1 MSDTPL
7 TPSVTYEPS
16 DRASHS
22 CVDKQSYDERQ
33 DLIEWR
39 HSKTGYQYP
48 VSIYD
53 DKRIAKLR
61 QLSLFN
67 LSDEPAF
74 LRITELAKNLFDVPF
89 VALTVLDE
97 HVQYLQAGQGFG
109 ELCLT
114 DRQDAICNFALLS
127 NDVFVVLD
135 LAADDNF
142 VLNPSV
148 SQEPHLRFY
157 AGVPVWLHPLDGE
170 YAKIGHVDQEHL
182 PMPVATL
189 CLLDTKPYPS
199 FDEADK
205 KLLRQLGGL
214 MSDALMLKQQQAI
227 AKHAN
232 QIKSQFLANMS
243 HEIRTPMNGI
253 MGMVEMLQETALT
266 KEQQHYGHHIH
277 QSCQHL
283 LAIVNDILDLSKIE
297 AGAININ
304 PTVQS
309 LLELTEEVAALY
321 QPQAHKKQLT
331 LQAMLSDQFDG
342 FDVATD
348 FVLIDKVRLK
358 QVLCN
363 LVNNAV
369 KFTPTKG
376 AVSLQLVITDSN
388 TLPTFDHPNQW
399 KNHPQDLSQLMQ
411 VAMDNHQRH
420 RSQTPVTS
428 LPDQAIN
435 QLEHGRLHV
444 QVCDTGIGIKP
455 ESLQVIFDAYNQA
468 DKDTHRFY
476 GGTGLGLSVTKAL
489 IKAMNGDIDVRS
501 VVGVGTVFY
510 LSLPVVLLAKDDV
523 DKVTTWLN
531 KVDPYDKQPKQGQ
544 SNLLYQHGLFANELL
559 DMMAQTVDD
568 DKSQQKS
575 RQKITQKNKQKNAD
589 KRSADAND
597 NSQGQADEQKINQ
610 RLDSVTSSNKPLNG
624 QLNQPS
630 SGPSKLPKS
639 SGHLQA
645 SKSENKK
652 NKPATEQST
661 TQPQQFNQ
669 KFNRVL
675 LVEDN
680 AVNAIIAT
688 SILTKAGHQVI
699 HVTDGEHALMAYQR
713 HAKHIVLIL
722 MDDHLPTISGIETTR
737 QLIDTYG
744 KANLPPIIAVSANVL
759 DDGDT
764 RYLDAGMQD
773 YLAKPFSKERLQQ
786 MMEKWLGKAV

>member
-7 TPSVTYEPS
+7 TPSVTDEPS

-304 PTVQS
+304 PTAQS

-369 KFTPTKG
+369 KFTPKKG

-420 RSQTPVTS
+420 RSRTPVTS

-531 KVDPYDKQPKQGQ
+531 NVDTYDKQPKQGQ

-559 DMMAQTVDD
+559 DISPP
-568 DKSQQKS
+568 K
-575 RQKITQKNKQKNAD
+575 
-589 KRSADAND
+589 
-597 NSQGQADEQKINQ
+597 
-610 RLDSVTSSNKPLNG
+610 LP
-624 QLNQPS
+624 
-630 SGPSKLPKS
+630 KLPKS

-680 AVNAIIAT
+680 VVNAIIAT

>member
-1 MSDTPL
+1 M
-7 TPSVTYEPS
+7 
-16 DRASHS
+16 
-22 CVDKQSYDERQ
+22 
-33 DLIEWR
+33 
-39 HSKTGYQYP
+39 
-48 VSIYD
+48 
-53 DKRIAKLR
+53 
-61 QLSLFN
+61 
-67 LSDEPAF
+67 
-74 LRITELAKNLFDVPF
+74 
-89 VALTVLDE
+89 
-97 HVQYLQAGQGFG
+97 
-109 ELCLT
+109 
-114 DRQDAICNFALLS
+114 
-127 NDVFVVLD
+127 
-135 LAADDNF
+135 
-142 VLNPSV
+142 
-148 SQEPHLRFY
+148 
-157 AGVPVWLHPLDGE
+157 
-170 YAKIGHVDQEHL
+170 
-182 PMPVATL
+182 
-189 CLLDTKPYPS
+189 
-199 FDEADK
+199 
-205 KLLRQLGGL
+205 
-214 MSDALMLKQQQAI
+214 
-227 AKHAN
+227 
-232 QIKSQFLANMS
+232 
-243 HEIRTPMNGI
+243 
-253 MGMVEMLQETALT
+253 
-266 KEQQHYGHHIH
+266 
-277 QSCQHL
+277 
-283 LAIVNDILDLSKIE
+283 
-297 AGAININ
+297 
-304 PTVQS
+304 
-309 LLELTEEVAALY
+309 LELTEEVAALY

-639 SGHLQA
+639 SGRLQA

-652 NKPATEQST
+652 NKPATDEQST

-786 MMEKWLGKAV
+786 MMEKWLGTAV